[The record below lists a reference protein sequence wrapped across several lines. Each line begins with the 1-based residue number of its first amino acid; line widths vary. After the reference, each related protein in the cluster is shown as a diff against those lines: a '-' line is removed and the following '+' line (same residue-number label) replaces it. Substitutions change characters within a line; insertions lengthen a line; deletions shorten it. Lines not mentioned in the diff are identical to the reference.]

1 MGRAPCPPGIFEG
14 WVRLPLFPRRLL
26 CSVQSL
32 GPVGLFVAPWTVVSQ
47 APLSMGS
54 SRQEY
59 WVAIPFS
66 RDLPHPGL
74 ELASLMSPALGR
86 RVVGDRTHFRRSGCF
101 ARAQVRFH
109 LCKRSGGAIA
119 PASLADSSEA
129 PRHQGT
135 LDFYF
140 I

>member
-1 MGRAPCPPGIFEG
+1 MDY
-14 WVRLPLFPRRLL
+14 
-26 CSVQSL
+26 
-32 GPVGLFVAPWTVVSQ
+32 GPQ

-54 SRQEY
+54 SMQEY
-59 WVAIPFS
+59 WVAMPFLG
-66 RDLPHPGL
+66 DLPEPRM
-74 ELASLMSPALGR
+74 EPASHMSPALGR
-86 RVVGDRTHFRRSGCF
+86 RVVGDLTRSRRTGCF
-101 ARAQVRFH
+101 ARAQAHFH
-109 LCKRSGGAIA
+109 LCKRSGGA